1 MSTYNDSFRHSFVL
15 FNSYFIP
22 MNHFFKSILLA
33 VIFILN
39 ISAIHAQEV
48 FVSTSF
54 REPATDG
61 LRYIYSKDGVNW
73 DSIPGVW
80 LTPKVG
86 TQKVMRDPSIVR
98 SPDGIYH
105 MVWTSSW
112 KGDKGFGYASS
123 SDLVNW
129 SDEKLIPVMQFEPTT
144 VNVWAPEIFYDDEEK
159 LYYVIWASTVPFKFE
174 KGQEDEYNNHR
185 LYYVT
190 TPDFKTF
197 SSTKLFFDPGYSVI
211 DAMLVKRAKKDYV
224 MVFKDNTR
232 PNRNLKVAFAKS
244 PTGPWENI
252 STPFTESFIEG
263 PTALKNGNK
272 FLIYY
277 DVYRKFMY
285 GASATTDFKKFDD
298 QTALVKVP
306 QGHKH
311 GTIFKVPFPVLDNLL
326 KQSLKKELVPQQ
338 LVRYTGTTL
347 ANPNAHDG
355 QLSPVV
361 GVHNIQTMRA
371 NRELPSKENCN
382 GWTYNHQ
389 PMLAYWNGKF
399 HMHFI
404 SGAVG
409 EHIPPSATFYQS
421 SSNGYDWSPPQIIFP
436 EYKVPDGYTKP
447 EYPGKALN
455 LTAIMHQRVGFYV
468 SKSGKFLA
476 TGNYGI
482 ALDKKDDPNDGNGIG
497 RVVREIYKD
506 GSFGKIYFVYYNHQ
520 FNEKNTSFPYFEKSK
535 DKEFVKACREMM
547 ANPLYRM
554 QMVEEA
560 DREDEMLPLKK
571 SYKAFNSYTLPD
583 GKIAALWK
591 HALTSISEDGGETWH
606 EPVLRA
612 VGFVNSNAKIWG
624 QKLSDGSYATV
635 YNPSEFRWPLAIS
648 TSRDG
653 LEYKS
658 LNLVHGEITRMRYA
672 GNYKSNGPQY
682 TRGILEGNGTP
693 PDGDLWV
700 SYSVNKEDMWVS
712 HIPVPVKTQATA
724 HQKVDFSVFKSLAEL
739 KDWNIYSPLYAP
751 VSLENGNLTLSDK
764 DPFDR
769 AKVEKIIPATK
780 ELELQFTLSAKNLNE
795 DYRLEFQDEKGIACS
810 RIEWMKDGV
819 VRIKGG
825 ARYGNVMQYVPDKSY
840 HYKAVLSVK
849 NRSITLY
856 ENGKQ
861 IGLRMFY
868 APVENITR
876 IVFSTGAPNEYPTVD
891 TPADMEMDV
900 ENAGLIAPLASFSIS
915 EFQTLDLESVGK
927 GALLKF
933 SDFQHYPEYFN
944 SMEDENV
951 VQAIPNSASVEWMK
965 SNIPLFSCPQQNF
978 EEMFYYRWWTYRKH
992 IKNTP
997 VGYGMTEFLVD
1008 RSYADL
1014 YNLIA
1019 CAIGH
1024 HVYEGRWL
1032 KNKDYLNQIL
1042 QTWYRGNS
1050 GQPMKKMMNFS
1061 SWNADA
1067 VFNRFLVNG
1076 DTAFIKDLLPDLEN
1090 EYYRWES
1097 SHRLKNGLYW
1107 QGDVQDGMEESISG
1121 GRKKKFARPTINSYM
1136 YGNAMALS
1144 EIGKLMGEEEM
1155 SRKFKS
1161 KADSLKKLIQNELW
1175 NNKHQFF
1182 ETSRIDSLAQVRE
1195 AIGFIP
1201 WYFNLP
1207 DHQIYDSAWVQ
1218 LMDEQGFNAPFGHTT
1233 AERRHPEFRTRGV
1246 GKCEWDGA
1254 IWPFATAQT
1263 LTAMANFMD
1272 GNQQIVSKADYFN
1285 QLEKYV
1291 QSQYYRGRPYIGE
1304 YLDEVTGYWLKGDQ
1318 ERSRYYNH
1326 STFNDLIIT
1335 GLAGLRPRADKVLEL
1350 NPLIPQDKWDWF
1362 CLDNVNYQG
1371 HLITVFWDKNGDK
1384 YQQGKGFSVLVDG
1397 KSVFNGPEITKIQ
1410 LENVLD

>member
-1 MSTYNDSFRHSFVL
+1 
-15 FNSYFIP
+15 
-22 MNHFFKSILLA
+22 MNNLFKSILLSFL
-33 VIFILN
+33 VYL
-39 ISAIHAQEV
+39 SPVQGQDV

-61 LRYIYSKDGVNW
+61 LRFIYSTDGVNW

-80 LTPKVG
+80 LRPEVG
-86 TQKVMRDPSIVR
+86 VQKVMRDPSIVR
-98 SPDGIYH
+98 SPDGVYH

-123 SDLVNW
+123 KDLVSW
-129 SDEKLIPVMQFEPTT
+129 SKEKLIPVMQHEPST
-144 VNVWAPEIFYDDEEK
+144 VNVWAPELFYDDEEK
-159 LYYVIWASTVPFKFE
+159 LYYIVWASTVPFKFA

-190 TPDFKTF
+190 TSDFQTF
-197 SSTKLFFDPGYSVI
+197 SDTKLFFDPGYSVI
-211 DAMLVKRAKKDYV
+211 DAIIVKREKKDYV

-232 PNRNLKVAFAKS
+232 PNRNLKIAFAQN
-244 PTGPWENI
+244 PAGPWKNI
-252 STPFTESFIEG
+252 SSPFTESYIEG
-263 PTALKNGNK
+263 PTALKLDNE

-285 GASATTDFKKFDD
+285 GASSTTDFQNFKD
-298 QTALVKVP
+298 QTTKVKIP

-311 GTIFKVPFPVLDNLL
+311 GTVFKAPQNVVDNLL
-326 KQSLKKELVPQQ
+326 KMSLKKELSPEQ

-371 NRELPSKENCN
+371 HREKPSKENCN

-404 SGAVG
+404 SGEVG
-409 EHIPPSATFYQS
+409 EHIPSSATFYQS
-421 SSNGYDWSPPQIIFP
+421 SSDGYKWSPPQIIFP

-447 EYPGKALN
+447 DYPGKALN

-468 SKSGKFLA
+468 SKSGKLLA

-506 GSFGKIYFVYYNHQ
+506 GTFGKIYFFYYNHQ
-520 FNEKNTSFPYFEKSK
+520 FNEKNSSYPYFEKSK
-535 DKEFVKACREMM
+535 DKEFVKACRELM

-571 SYKAFNSYTLPD
+571 PYKAFNSYTLPD

-591 HALTSISEDGGETWH
+591 HAVTSISEDGGNSWY

-624 QKLSDGSYATV
+624 QKLTDGSYATV

-648 TSRDG
+648 TSVDG
-653 LEYKS
+653 LEYTT

-682 TRGILEGNGTP
+682 PRGIQEGNGIP
-693 PDGDLWV
+693 KDSDLWV

-712 HIPVPVKTQATA
+712 RIPVPVRTVASA
-724 HQKVDFSVFKSLAEL
+724 HQKLDFSKFNTLADMT
-739 KDWNIYSPLYAP
+739 DWNIYSPLYAP
-751 VSLENGNLTLSDK
+751 VTLEGSKLKLSDK
-764 DPFDR
+764 DPYDR
-769 AKVEKIIPATK
+769 SKVEKVIPATK
-780 ELELQFTLSAKNLNE
+780 ELEVKFTFSAENQNG
-795 DYRLEFQDEKGIACS
+795 DFRLEFQDEKGIACS
-810 RIEWMKDGV
+810 RIEWLQDGT

-825 ARYGNVMQYVPDKSY
+825 ARYGNVLKYETGKTY
-840 HYKAVLSVK
+840 HFKALLSVK
-849 NRSITLY
+849 NRSITLF
-856 ENGKQ
+856 ENDKQ
-861 IGLRMFY
+861 IGLRIFY
-868 APVENITR
+868 APVEHITR
-876 IVFSTGAPNEYPTVD
+876 IVFSTGEPNKYPDVD
-891 TPADMEMDV
+891 TPADMEEDIQ
-900 ENAGLIAPLASFSIS
+900 NPGLVHPLASFVIS
-915 EFQTLDLESVGK
+915 DFQTSDLDLKGK
-927 GALLKF
+927 GAVL
-933 SDFQHYPEYFN
+933 DFADFKHYPEYFN
-944 SMEDENV
+944 SMEDENI
-951 VQAIPNSASVEWMK
+951 VQAIPNAKSAEWMK
-965 SNIPLFSCPQQNF
+965 ENIPLFNCPQQNF
-978 EEMFYYRWWTYRKH
+978 EEMFYFRWWSYRKH
-992 IKNTP
+992 LKNTP
-997 VGYGMTEFLVD
+997 VGFGMTEFLVN
-1008 RSYADL
+1008 RSYADV
-1014 YNLIA
+1014 YNLIS

-1024 HVYEGRWL
+1024 HVYEGRWI
-1032 KNKDYLNQIL
+1032 KNNDYLDQVLN
-1042 QTWYRGNS
+1042 TWYRGNG

-1061 SWNADA
+1061 SWNIDA
-1067 VFNRFLVNG
+1067 VLNRFLVNK
-1076 DTAFIKDLLPDLEN
+1076 DSAFLLEMLPDLVN
-1090 EYYRWES
+1090 EFNRWENT
-1097 SHRLKNGLYW
+1097 HRLKNGLYW
-1107 QGDVQDGMEESISG
+1107 QGDVQDGMEETISG
-1121 GRKKKFARPTINSYM
+1121 GRRKKYARPTINSYM
-1136 YGNAMALS
+1136 YGNAKALS
-1144 EIGKLMGEEEM
+1144 EIGDILGMQDL
-1155 SRKFKS
+1155 STHYS
-1161 KADSLKKLIQNELW
+1161 LKADTIRNLILGELW
-1175 NNKHQFF
+1175 NEKQQFF

-1201 WYFNLP
+1201 WYFKLP
-1207 DHQIYDSAWVQ
+1207 EQGKHDSAWTQ
-1218 LMDEQGFNAPFGHTT
+1218 LMDENGFNAPFGQTT

-1254 IWPFATAQT
+1254 VWPFATAQT

-1272 GNQQIVSKADYFN
+1272 SKQNVVSKDDYFL

-1291 QSQYYRGRPYIGE
+1291 QSQYYRGKPYIGE

-1335 GLAGLRPRADKVLEL
+1335 GLMGLRPRLDNVLEI
-1350 NPLIPQDKWDWF
+1350 NPLIPQDKWNWF

-1371 HLITVFWDKNGDK
+1371 HNITVIWDKNGDK
-1384 YQQGKGFSVLVDG
+1384 YHLGKGFSVLVDG
-1397 KSVFNGPEITKIQ
+1397 VIVLNKPDISKTVI
-1410 LENVLD
+1410 ENVLN

>member
-1 MSTYNDSFRHSFVL
+1 MINL
-15 FNSYFIP
+15 
-22 MNHFFKSILLA
+22 FKSLLFA
-33 VIFILN
+33 SVLIFGLFSIQ
-39 ISAIHAQEV
+39 AQEV

-54 REPATDG
+54 REPATEG
-61 LRYIYSKDGVNW
+61 LRFIYSKDGVQW

-86 TQKVMRDPSIVR
+86 TQKVMRDPSIAR

-112 KGDKGFGYASS
+112 KGDKGFGYACSK
-123 SDLVNW
+123 DLVNW
-129 SDEKLIPVMQFEPTT
+129 SDEKLVPVMQSEPTT
-144 VNVWAPEIFYDDEEK
+144 VNVWAPEIFYDDEDK
-159 LYYVIWASTVPFKFE
+159 LFYVVWASTVPFKFS

-211 DAMLVKRAKKDYV
+211 DAIIVKRNKKDYV

-232 PNRNLKVAFAKS
+232 PNRNLKVAFAQS
-244 PTGPWENI
+244 PTGPWKNI
-252 STPFTESFIEG
+252 SSPFTESFIEG
-263 PTALKNGNK
+263 PTAIKKGNE

-277 DVYRKFMY
+277 DVYRKFMF
-285 GASATTDFKKFDD
+285 GASATSDFKSFKDQTDF
-298 QTALVKVP
+298 VKVP
-306 QGHKH
+306 RGHKH
-311 GTIFKVPFPVLDNLL
+311 GTIFQVPPVVLDNLL
-326 KQSLKKELVPQQ
+326 KQSLKKELRPEQ
-338 LVRYTGTTL
+338 LVRYTGKTI

-371 NRELPSKENCN
+371 HREKPSADNCN

-399 HMHFI
+399 HMHYI

-421 SSNGYDWSPPQIIFP
+421 STDGYSWSTPQIIFP
-436 EYKVPDGYTKP
+436 EYKVPEGYTKP
-447 EYPGKALN
+447 DYPGKAQN

-468 SKSGKFLA
+468 SKSGKLLA

-497 RVVREIYKD
+497 RVVREIHQD

-520 FNEKNTSFPYFEKSK
+520 FNEKNATFPYFEKSK
-535 DKEFVKACREMM
+535 DKEFRMACKEMM
-547 ANPLYRM
+547 ANPTYRM

-571 SYKAFNSYTLPD
+571 TYKAFNSYTLPD
-583 GKIAALWK
+583 GKIVALWK
-591 HALTSISEDGGETWH
+591 HALTSVSEDGGETWH

-612 VGFVNSNAKIWG
+612 AGFVNSNAKIWG
-624 QKLSDGSYATV
+624 QKLSDSSYATV

-648 TSRDG
+648 TSKDG
-653 LEYKS
+653 LEYKT
-658 LNLVHGEITRMRYA
+658 LNLVHGEISRMRYA

-682 TRGILEGNGTP
+682 TRGILEGNGVP
-693 PDGDLWV
+693 PTGDLWV

-712 HIPVPVKTQATA
+712 RIPVPVKTKSTT
-724 HQKVDFSVFKSLAEL
+724 HQNVDFSDFKSVAEMT
-739 KDWNIYSPLYAP
+739 DWNIYSPLYAR
-751 VSLENGNLTLSDK
+751 VFLQGSQLQLTDK

-769 AKVEKIIPATK
+769 AKVEKIIPETK
-780 ELELQFTLSAKNLNE
+780 ELEVQFTFSAQNQNG
-795 DYRLEFQDEKGIACS
+795 DYRLEFQDERGVACS
-810 RIEWMKDGV
+810 RVEWMQDGT

-825 ARYGNVMQYVPDKSY
+825 ARYANVMQYKAGKSY
-840 HYKAVLSVK
+840 VYKAVLSVK
-849 NRSITLY
+849 NRSITLF
-856 ENGKQ
+856 ENNKQ

-868 APVENITR
+868 APVENISR
-876 IVFSTGAPNEYPTVD
+876 IVFSTGAPNDFPTVD
-891 TPADMEMDV
+891 TPADMEKDLPD
-900 ENAGLIAPLASFSIS
+900 AGKILPEASFSIS
-915 EFQTLDLESVGK
+915 KFNTSDLTSTGK
-927 GALLKF
+927 GSVLDFA
-933 SDFQHYPEYFN
+933 DFQHYPEYFN
-944 SMEDENV
+944 TMEDENI
-951 VQAIPNSASVEWMK
+951 VQAIPNASSVEWMK
-965 SNIPLFSCPQQNF
+965 QNIPLFACPQQNF

-997 VGYGMTEFLVD
+997 VGYGMTEFLVE

-1032 KNKDYLNQIL
+1032 KNNDYLNQIIH
-1042 QTWYRGNS
+1042 TWYRGNA
-1050 GQPMKKMMNFS
+1050 GHPMKKMMNFS
-1061 SWNADA
+1061 SWNIDA
-1067 VFNRFLVNG
+1067 VYNRFKINK
-1076 DTAFIKDLLPDLEN
+1076 DTAYLKEILPDLEN

-1121 GRKKKFARPTINSYM
+1121 GRKKKYARPTINSYM
-1136 YGNAMALS
+1136 YGNALALS
-1144 EIGKLMGEEEM
+1144 QIAGVLNKPDL
-1155 SRKFKS
+1155 SKKFQT
-1161 KADSLKKLIQNELW
+1161 KADTLKKLIQKELW
-1175 NNKHQFF
+1175 NEKHQFF

-1201 WYFNLP
+1201 WYFDLP
-1207 DHQIYDSAWVQ
+1207 DQGRFDSAWVQ
-1218 LMDEQGFNAPFGHTT
+1218 LMDANGFNAPFGHTT

-1254 IWPFATAQT
+1254 VWPFATSQT
-1263 LTAMANFMD
+1263 LTAMAKFMD
-1272 GNQQIVSKADYFN
+1272 SDQKVVSKANYFE

-1291 QSQYYRGRPYIGE
+1291 QSQYYRGKPYIGE
-1304 YLDEVTGYWLKGDQ
+1304 YLDEITGYWLKGDQ

-1335 GLAGLRPRADKVLEL
+1335 GLMGLRPRADKVLEI

-1362 CLDNVNYQG
+1362 CLDHVNYQG
-1371 HLITVFWDKNGDK
+1371 NLITVLWDKEGDK
-1384 YQQGKGFSVLVDG
+1384 YHLGKGFSVLVNG
-1397 KSVFNGPEITKIQ
+1397 KVVLNQPGITKIL
-1410 LENVLD
+1410 LENVLQ